1 MELKKQKEIIN
12 QMIKLNCKAWLIES
26 KHGKGVSD
34 ILVGVGNKLYF
45 VEAKTYSD
53 LSTEQEDFLDYD
65 RTFAVFI
72 KNNKTIF
79 FKKEVKNN
87 NILDGGELITVAESV
102 EAFIKF
108 LRG

>member
-1 MELKKQKEIIN
+1 MELKKQKELVA
-12 QMIKLNCKAWLIES
+12 QMKKLNCNAWLIES
-26 KHGKGVSD
+26 KSGRGISD

-53 LSTEQEDFLDYD
+53 LQDEQNDFLDYD

-72 KNNKTIF
+72 KNGKTIF

-102 EAFIKF
+102 EAFIKY